1 MRKLA
6 SFLLTVTLSC
16 MMLASCASK
25 PTSEDLTPTTEPSSL
40 SAFEGPVNDI
50 LDRIINDTIAKNIL
64 VDEELKGITCYEK
77 SVDPD
82 SCQDILGLTPA
93 EFTSDIEAALE
104 AKPDGSWFAHSIVL
118 IRCKDG
124 SDVAALAECISQGTN
139 PARFGC
145 IKAEAIVTGYT
156 GQYILLCAS
165 FQNTCDAIYTTF
177 TELSALPVK
186 RIDREN
192 TWNGDGM
199 LG

>member
-104 AKPDGSWFAHSIVL
+104 AKPDGSWFAHSMPVSKSSCCSYCYRQLSTIPAHSTL
-118 IRCKDG
+118 STI
-124 SDVAALAECISQGTN
+124 APSQ
-139 PARFGC
+139 
-145 IKAEAIVTGYT
+145 
-156 GQYILLCAS
+156 
-165 FQNTCDAIYTTF
+165 D
-177 TELSALPVK
+177 
-186 RIDREN
+186 
-192 TWNGDGM
+192 
-199 LG
+199 